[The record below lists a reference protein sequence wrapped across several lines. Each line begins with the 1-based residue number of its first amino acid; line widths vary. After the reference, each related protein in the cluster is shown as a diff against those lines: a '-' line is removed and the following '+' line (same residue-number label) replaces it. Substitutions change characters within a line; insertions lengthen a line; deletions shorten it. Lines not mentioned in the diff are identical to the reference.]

1 MKRHHYHPDL
11 DFTPERLYNAA
22 EKKVSPC
29 SRCGALNPALFSTYM
44 KQRCVSCGKRA
55 WPFRTFNTVVFLLYL
70 LSVVIGIGCEAVSPG
85 KLDEV
90 FGWSIHNKKNNTYRE
105 GIIFLFLGGSFILM
119 ILVMM
124 CYMTPVFRNER
135 RALRKRLDELGIW
148 YSAEPENLRSS
159 RRSPPFTGFWRTGS
173 EVLPFMS
180 MDYRSV
186 RMMCF
191 CRRMCGRFG
200 KKYKRSPAGKRRD
213 KNEKKTSAWQEA
225 EACPAKGQGSTYLVE
240 RLE

>member
-70 LSVVIGIGCEAVSPG
+70 LSVLIGIVCEAVSPG
-85 KLDEV
+85 TLDEV

-119 ILVMM
+119 ISVMM

-135 RALRKRLDELGIW
+135 RSLRKRLDEMGIW
-148 YSAEPENLRSS
+148 YSAEPENLEIVKKIATLYWFLKDWQRSLAFFEYGLSLSPDDVFLQKDVQQVRKKMQEIVS
-159 RRSPPFTGFWRTGS
+159 R
-173 EVLPFMS
+173 E
-180 MDYRSV
+180 
-186 RMMCF
+186 
-191 CRRMCGRFG
+191 
-200 KKYKRSPAGKRRD
+200 
-213 KNEKKTSAWQEA
+213 
-225 EACPAKGQGSTYLVE
+225 AKGSI
-240 RLE
+240 

>member
-55 WPFRTFNTVVFLLYL
+55 WPFRTFNTAVFLLYL
-70 LSVVIGIGCEAVSPG
+70 LSVLIGIVCEAVSPG
-85 KLDEV
+85 TLDEV

-124 CYMTPVFRNER
+124 CYMTPVLRNER

-148 YSAEPENLRSS
+148 YSAEPENLEIVKKIATLYWFLEDWQRSLAFYEYGLSLSPDDVFLQKDVRQVRKKIQEIAS
-159 RRSPPFTGFWRTGS
+159 R
-173 EVLPFMS
+173 E
-180 MDYRSV
+180 
-186 RMMCF
+186 
-191 CRRMCGRFG
+191 
-200 KKYKRSPAGKRRD
+200 
-213 KNEKKTSAWQEA
+213 
-225 EACPAKGQGSTYLVE
+225 AKG
-240 RLE
+240 

>member
-135 RALRKRLDELGIW
+135 RALRKRLDEMGIW
-148 YSAEPENLRSS
+148 YSAEPENLEIIKKIATLYWFLEDWQRSLAFYEYGLSLSPDDVFLQKDVRQVRKKIQEIAS
-159 RRSPPFTGFWRTGS
+159 R
-173 EVLPFMS
+173 E
-180 MDYRSV
+180 
-186 RMMCF
+186 
-191 CRRMCGRFG
+191 
-200 KKYKRSPAGKRRD
+200 
-213 KNEKKTSAWQEA
+213 
-225 EACPAKGQGSTYLVE
+225 AKG
-240 RLE
+240 